1 MQVFNIFFKIAKKH
15 LGQVFIFSGV
25 FLVLIFIMS
34 ISQSKAL
41 SGDFSAKK
49 IDITILDE
57 DHSMLS
63 QSIQDYL
70 GSRHNLV
77 TLEKTDTES
86 LTDNLFYQQIS
97 YVLTI
102 PKGFEAQFLTDTPL
116 KLSHSIRQDNANG
129 FFVNE
134 QLDSYLDSIS
144 LY

>member
-34 ISQSKAL
+34 ISQSKAM

-63 QSIQDYL
+63 QNRYGILDRQSVLSADQL
-70 GSRHNLV
+70 C
-77 TLEKTDTES
+77 TD
-86 LTDNLFYQQIS
+86 DPQRI
-97 YVLTI
+97 
-102 PKGFEAQFLTDTPL
+102 
-116 KLSHSIRQDNANG
+116 
-129 FFVNE
+129 
-134 QLDSYLDSIS
+134 
-144 LY
+144 